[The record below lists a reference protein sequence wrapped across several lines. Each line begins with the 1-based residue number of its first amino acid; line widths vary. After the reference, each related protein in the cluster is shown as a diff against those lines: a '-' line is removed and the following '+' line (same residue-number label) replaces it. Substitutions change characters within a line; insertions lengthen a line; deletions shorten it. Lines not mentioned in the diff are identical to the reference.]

1 MLSFNDL
8 EKDFPEGVKGF
19 KENILKEY
27 IQCKIVEIVFDSKIA
42 GNLSFIGGTVLRIIY
57 NTNRFSE
64 DLDFDNFNLSEKD
77 FFEASELVKS
87 RLQLEGFKVEIQ
99 TLSRHNTCHY
109 YIRFPGLLYENKLS
123 AHATEKILIKVDTQ
137 AQGFSYM
144 PEKKLLKKF
153 DVLTQINVT
162 PIDILLSMKINAIF
176 ARKRVQGRDFYDV
189 AFICGKTKPNYDFL
203 KQKQNI
209 SNLKQLKSR
218 LLERC
223 EQLDFNKLTK
233 DIEPLVFYQNELKK
247 IKLFKEMIKEVE
259 F

>member
-8 EKDFPEGVKGF
+8 EKDFPEGIRGF

-27 IQCKIVEIVFDSKIA
+27 IQCKILEIIFDSKIA
-42 GNLSFIGGTVLRIIY
+42 GNLSFIGGTALRIIY

-64 DLDFDNFNLSEKD
+64 DIDFDNFNLSEKD
-77 FFEASELVKS
+77 FFAVSELVKNK
-87 RLQLEGFKVEIQ
+87 LQLEGFKVEIQ

-123 AHATEKILIKVDTQ
+123 AHVTEKILIKVDTQ
-137 AQGFSYM
+137 AQGFIYV

-153 DVLTQINVT
+153 DVLTQVNVT
-162 PIDILLSMKINAIF
+162 PVDILLSMKINAIL

-189 AFICGKTKPNYDFL
+189 AFICGKTRPNYDFL
-203 KQKQNI
+203 KQKQGI
-209 SNLKQLKSR
+209 SNSRQLKSK
-218 LLERC
+218 LLEKC
-223 EQLDFNKLTK
+223 EQINFEKLIK

-247 IKLFKEMIKEVE
+247 IKLFMDMVKEHE